1 MPDKAYNRRI
11 AELIVSHPFW
21 RSEYFPKYFT
31 EDFTMSCPTAPPGM
45 PNYFDVWEAERC
57 FEWLNRTVKTWE
69 SKVEEFYSTPDPEQ
83 FWAIGTC
90 GGDVFWGDQD
100 GHYETKF
107 LVRVEM
113 KDGKVNFLKGAIE
126 PIRML
131 KAAGLDVPVFHK
143 GIESP
148 KVDEYLEAH
157 PEARTK
163 REAKVFVDPSK
174 SAAQVDMTPEIVEE
188 RRSNNL
194 QESCC
199 GVKREEARRLTTANP
214 AFSGAAWF
222 VPDDRPWAD
231 PPTPVMINN
240 NREPPEEA
248 QIRIHAWIKAGSPW
262 MYRDTRSKLFPT
274 DDPGVWF
281 AEMHSHGPASWYG
294 NNCDHGHYHQPYFL
308 IFRFDEAGRM
318 LHRAEVLNPVYKYAS
333 ANVSLPAF
341 PYCL

>member
-1 MPDKAYNRRI
+1 MSVKEHNREI
-11 AELIVSHPFW
+11 ARLIASVPFW
-21 RSEYFPKYFT
+21 RAEYFPKLFT
-31 EDFTMSCPTAPPGM
+31 ESFTISFPTAPPGM

-57 FEWLNRTVKTWE
+57 FEWLNRTVKTWN
-69 SKVEEFYSTPDPEQ
+69 VTCEEFYSTPDENQ
-83 FWAIGTC
+83 FWAIGWC
-90 GGDVFWGDQD
+90 EGDVFWGDQD
-100 GHYETKF
+100 GHYESKYIM
-107 LVRVEM
+107 RVEM
-113 KDGKVNFLKGAIE
+113 KDGKVDHIKGAIE

-148 KVDEYLEAH
+148 KVDEYLAAH

-174 SAAQVDMTPEIVEE
+174 SAAEVDMDPEIVEE
-188 RRSNNL
+188 RRRNNL
-194 QESCC
+194 LESCC

-274 DDPGVWF
+274 DDPHVWF
-281 AEMHSHGPASWYG
+281 AEMHSHGPACWYG

-308 IFRFDEAGRM
+308 IFRFDDAGRM
-318 LHRAEVLNPVYKYAS
+318 LHRAEILNPVYKYNS
-333 ANVSLPAF
+333 ANVTLPSF
-341 PYCL
+341 PYYL